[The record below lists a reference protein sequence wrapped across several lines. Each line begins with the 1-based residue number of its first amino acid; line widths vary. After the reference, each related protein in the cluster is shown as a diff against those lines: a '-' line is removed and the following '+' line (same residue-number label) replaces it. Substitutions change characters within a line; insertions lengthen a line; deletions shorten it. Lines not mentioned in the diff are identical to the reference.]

1 MGKSLID
8 QFPSIVDI
16 AYKAFKKRRKVLDI
30 MSKGLVYVDK
40 GTKVLDAARM
50 MGERH
55 IGSVVVRGDVDYIG
69 MFSERDLLSR
79 VICPGLNLE
88 DVEVQQV
95 MSPKPLTI
103 DCEVSVKEG
112 ARALIKGKGRLIVLD
127 KGMPVGFLSTSDLVK
142 ALPGVEDFELEV
154 KKFMTKSI
162 VTVKPDA
169 SVTEAAK
176 IMCLKRI
183 GSVLLDLGEG
193 PYAIFTERDLV
204 TKVVARGFPFDA
216 PLEAYAS
223 KPLITVRSDATIHEA
238 ALTMALKGIRRLP
251 VTEDDKIVGIITA
264 RDLVEA
270 YAK

>member
-1 MGKSLID
+1 MIESFHHYFEGLFLGKSLID

-40 GTKVLDAARM
+40 GTKVLDAAKL

-112 ARALIKGKGRLIVLD
+112 LVL
-127 KGMPVGFLSTSDLVK
+127 
-142 ALPGVEDFELEV
+142 
-154 KKFMTKSI
+154 
-162 VTVKPDA
+162 
-169 SVTEAAK
+169 
-176 IMCLKRI
+176 
-183 GSVLLDLGEG
+183 
-193 PYAIFTERDLV
+193 
-204 TKVVARGFPFDA
+204 
-216 PLEAYAS
+216 
-223 KPLITVRSDATIHEA
+223 
-238 ALTMALKGIRRLP
+238 
-251 VTEDDKIVGIITA
+251 
-264 RDLVEA
+264 
-270 YAK
+270 